1 MIGQSDSSGH
11 NSAMLETAESS
22 SSSTC
27 TMGFAPGGSDPNVF
41 PSMKLSIFS
50 MDSRDLPEQ
59 SIRYQLYGMKNHPF
73 YRLSGC
79 GPPARRIIARRETGS
94 GIDPRSLD
102 QLQTRIVENRSGRAW
117 IRRVM
122 QGQGLH
128 RIAKAEHRFD
138 MPSKALAE
146 NSIEE
151 RGSGCVEISRAMA
164 ERCREMQRDAE
175 AVT

>member
-102 QLQTRIVENRSGRAW
+102 QLQTRTAPAEKSIDERS
-117 IRRVM
+117 
-122 QGQGLH
+122 
-128 RIAKAEHRFD
+128 
-138 MPSKALAE
+138 
-146 NSIEE
+146 
-151 RGSGCVEISRAMA
+151 SGCVEISRAMA

-175 AVT
+175 RRRGSDMKGT